1 MERRFITRLET
12 LPDKVRL
19 ATTRKKFKSLN
30 TSEQQNDE
38 AKETLKELDNDEKE
52 IVGADHISSVYG
64 IKIFKTL

>member
-19 ATTRKKFKSLN
+19 ATTRKKFKYVN

-38 AKETLKELDNDEKE
+38 AKEILKELDNDEKE
-52 IVGADHISSVYG
+52 IVGADDISSVYG